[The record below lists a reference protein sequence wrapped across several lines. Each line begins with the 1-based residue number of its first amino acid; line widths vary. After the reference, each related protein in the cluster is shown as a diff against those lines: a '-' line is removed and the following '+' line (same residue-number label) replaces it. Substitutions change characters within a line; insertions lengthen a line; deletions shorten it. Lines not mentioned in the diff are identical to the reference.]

1 VKLRRAPLVLVVPS
15 TQQRGV
21 EFADFSISLS
31 DRYTSAIIAAGGIPW
46 IMPVRPGREFV
57 RECVARAA
65 GVMLTGGDD
74 VEPTLYRRRTP
85 ANLRRTVTLV
95 DPRRDELEF
104 QVIDEALAQRKP
116 LFAICRGIQVLNVA
130 LGGTL
135 IVDIPLEVPGALRHN
150 RPDRKNDPVHE
161 VALTPQS
168 QLTRILGVETLGVN
182 SSHHQAI
189 GRLARSLQITARSA
203 DGIVEAVE
211 LKPPAR
217 RSPWLVAV
225 QFHPERMSE
234 RYPEFLTLFRS
245 FTLACSGRSKKL

>member
-1 VKLRRAPLVLVVPS
+1 VKPHRAPLILIVPS

-46 IMPVRPGREFV
+46 VMPVRPGREFV
-57 RECVARAA
+57 RECVSRAD

-74 VEPTLYRRRTP
+74 VEPSLYRKRTP
-85 ANLRRTVTLV
+85 AVLRQTVTLV
-95 DPRRDELEF
+95 DPRRDELEL
-104 QVIDEALAQRKP
+104 QVIDEVFTQRKP

-135 IVDIPLEVPGALRHN
+135 IVDIPLEVPGALPHN

-161 VALTPQS
+161 VSLTPQS
-168 QLTRILGVETLGVN
+168 QLARIFGVETLGVN

-189 GRLARSLQITARSA
+189 GRLARPLQVAARSA

-211 LKPPAR
+211 LKPSAR
-217 RSPWLVAV
+217 PLPWLVAV
-225 QFHPERMSE
+225 QFHPERMFE

-245 FTLACSGRSKKL
+245 FTLACSGRPKKL